1 MKRDAATFED
11 DNESLDTGRDSNMDT
26 NRVLIK
32 PLDLKVLKKALMIND
47 RGSSSNSRTTDHETG
62 SGDDN
67 EEEEDHVNAL
77 PGNNAVDDP
86 YDPSFKFD

>member
-1 MKRDAATFED
+1 
-11 DNESLDTGRDSNMDT
+11 
-26 NRVLIK
+26 
-32 PLDLKVLKKALMIND
+32 MIND